1 MARKYKYH
9 KYYSVI
15 FFDRRHEQWYIKHWL
30 TLREAREYVRT
41 LDIVKDEITHV
52 EIVKRML
59 AIDYY
64 DGRIPLEEI

>member
-15 FFDRRHEQWYIKHWL
+15 FFDIRYERWYIKHWL
-30 TLREAREYVRT
+30 TLREARQYVMT

-52 EIVKRML
+52 EIVKRIL
-59 AIDYY
+59 AIDCY
-64 DGRIPLEEI
+64 DGRIPLEEV